1 MALGRKNWLFADSD
15 SGGERAALFYTLIR
29 TAKLSGVEPEV
40 YLRDAIAC
48 TGSHP
53 VNRLYELLPWNI
65 ACEATRSVAA

>member
-1 MALGRKNWLFADSD
+1 VALGRKNCSSPAAIPEASELRCSTRSFA
-15 SGGERAALFYTLIR
+15 
-29 TAKLSGVEPEV
+29 AKLSGVEPEV
-40 YLRDAIAC
+40 YLRDVIAC